1 MPPWFVE
8 TVSLRARRRA
18 GRVDDVKALGGARR
32 VVADTD
38 GVWIV
43 SCLDQEQN
51 VDAQISSDLENIV
64 QLVVQRPDVET
75 AKVHTPGSCDV
86 ALSTDSRQSSLTRCT
101 SDRLTGDGERFNWR
115 SAVCRGDRVGSDA
128 GACGLWSCDC
138 DDGMCLTSTSLKTIH
153 VRCFLFPALQPR

>member
-43 SCLDQEQN
+43 SFLDQEQN

-86 ALSTDSRQSSLTRCT
+86 VALSTDSRQSSLTRCT

-115 SAVCRGDRVGSDA
+115 SAGVNMPSR
-128 GACGLWSCDC
+128 
-138 DDGMCLTSTSLKTIH
+138 STVKSVVMRERSSFIAAAVPGTENIVH
-153 VRCFLFPALQPR
+153 VLF